1 MAILPYGPLDGFY
14 KRLGNL
20 VGKRAK
26 GKFVISGRPK
36 LNNSLPTAEQQSVQT
51 KFVLLNK
58 FLNRIDTFVIP
69 GFKKK
74 ARKMYT
80 VKAAYHYNYPHAF
93 KETGDELE
101 LNYSRILY
109 SKGDLL
115 KPCCPTAV
123 FDDDKSGILFSWLSR
138 PESLYSQDTDLGS
151 FLIYDS
157 TNDIVYKYVDL
168 ANRAAL
174 GCNLK
179 ISFRPGAQLEC
190 YMHFTNT
197 DGKLRSDSQ
206 HVATLVNPN

>member
-26 GKFVISGRPK
+26 GKFVLSGRPK
-36 LNNSLPTAEQQSVQT
+36 LNNALRTPEQQSAQS
-51 KFVLLNK
+51 KFALLNK
-58 FLNRIDTFVIP
+58 FLQSIDTFVIP

-74 ARKMYT
+74 AKKIHP

-93 KETGDELE
+93 METGDGLE

-123 FDDDKSGILFSWLSR
+123 LEADKSGIMFSWLSR
-138 PESLYSQDTDLGS
+138 PESLYSQDADLAS

-157 TNDIVYKYVDL
+157 KNEIVYKSVNS
-168 ANRAAL
+168 AGRAEL
-174 GCNLK
+174 GYSVK
-179 ISFRPGAQLEC
+179 INFRPDAQLEC

-206 HVATLVNPN
+206 HVAQLINLE